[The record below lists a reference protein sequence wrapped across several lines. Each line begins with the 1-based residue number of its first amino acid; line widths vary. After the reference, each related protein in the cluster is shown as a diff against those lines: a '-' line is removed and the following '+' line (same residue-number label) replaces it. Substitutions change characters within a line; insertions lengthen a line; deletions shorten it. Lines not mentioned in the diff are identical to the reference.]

1 MEAAHGVW
9 CARVLQ
15 FVCRA
20 FYKRRLLSLV
30 MLTLMVTSQSTF
42 AQTSIPAGANLN
54 GFTPA
59 NGDIWNLQGD
69 AYLSNGTSASFA
81 KALPLGTPG
90 LTINGVASG
99 STVTLNDGAG
109 HYAYFSGGATILN
122 LSDIRFTGGLVP
134 AGVNGGVI
142 NTTGALVINTTGT
155 VSFINNSAGRNGG
168 VIYATQPVTINGSVV
183 ANNNSA
189 LNGSGGGVI
198 YVASG
203 AITINGSVS
212 MDSNFAGGP
221 SNTSPA
227 GALYA
232 NGGISL
238 ATTGGDV
245 SLTNNLSNTSGGAA
259 SSGTSTIAVGNSAA
273 SITLTGN
280 RAGFNK
286 DGTQHSVGFGGA
298 LRAFGAINVTGRS
311 ITMSSN
317 TATGNGGAL
326 YANNTVTVSGDLLA
340 NDNVALVGAGGAIY
354 ALAGDVTTTGN
365 ISMTGNQAGS
375 GGGGAILANNGNVNL
390 STSNGNVSLINNT
403 ASSHGGAINGSAN
416 FAIGNS
422 GGTVTITGNN
432 AGFNPDGTSANTTSH
447 GGAISSNG
455 PTIVTGGPIVM
466 SNNTATQDGGGVYS
480 AQAVSIS
487 GALTAQG
494 NTSRS
499 GSGGFVYALGDID
512 LVATGA
518 STVSG
523 NTAGTAAAQGG
534 AMRGGSSLS
543 LSASGGD
550 LAFMGNSAGGLG
562 GAIYID
568 PASLVLSATGGDIS
582 FSGNTQNTAG
592 TPQANAIYIANGGS
606 GTAVTLNA
614 ATGHSITF
622 YDPLQNNGANGLITV
637 TKSGPGMV
645 SFDGSRYGVLTNQW
659 SQVYANTDVQAG
671 TFEVANGAVY
681 GVHATTVGGTSDS
694 TFATAAGTTLQG
706 GVAGTVIADQFT
718 LGGSLSVAGRQP
730 GARGVFTV
738 DSNHATFSPGSQVL
752 FNTYLNDGVIQNTD
766 LLVLDLNG
774 SAVNGQ
780 ALVRVANAGG
790 PGGLTVGDGIKLV
803 QANNGTTAGAFALAP
818 GEARGGAFDYRL
830 YRGGVA
836 GSDSEDWFLRS
847 DMVIGPEPGEPSVP
861 GEPILPEEPAIPN
874 PQDLP
879 LNPPPSVLP
888 PGEYPIIG
896 PEIATYSVV
905 QPLARQLGLT
915 MLGTMHERIG
925 DTLTDAGGGMDGAG
939 IAHSGW
945 VRMFGE
951 QVDNRYQTYT
961 DARANGQILGM
972 QAGLDVWRGSLLPT
986 HHDAAGVYFAY
997 GNSNVDVDGLVTNA
1011 DATAYVLSH
1020 TGKVNLNAYSG
1031 GAYWTHYGPGGWYI
1045 DAILQG
1051 TSYGGDATTQNA
1063 RLPISGTGFATSLE
1077 TGYPFQLPLGPGF
1090 VLEPQAQIIWQ
1101 HVGLS
1106 EANDGLGSVDPGS
1119 TSGVTGRLGVRGQWT
1134 IDGAH
1139 GQVWQPYVRAN
1150 LWRDWGAQATTL
1162 YSGADQV
1169 PLAQQFTRMD
1179 FAAGVTA
1186 KLDTRMSLYGQFGYQ
1201 FSINSSATG
1210 SQKGVWGDIGF
1221 RYTW

>member
-1 MEAAHGVW
+1 
-9 CARVLQ
+9 
-15 FVCRA
+15 
-20 FYKRRLLSLV
+20 
-30 MLTLMVTSQSTF
+30 MLTLMVTGQSTF

-54 GFTPA
+54 GVTLA

-69 AYLSNGTSASFA
+69 AYLSNGTSVSVA
-81 KALPLGTPG
+81 KALPAGIPG
-90 LTINGVASG
+90 LTINGVAGG

-109 HYAYFSGGATILN
+109 HYAYFSGSATTLN

-142 NTTGALVINTTGT
+142 NTAGALVINTTGT

-203 AITINGSVS
+203 ALTINGSVS

-273 SITLTGN
+273 SVTLTGN

-298 LRAFGAINVTGRS
+298 LRAFGAINVTGHS

-317 TATGNGGAL
+317 MATGNGGAL

-375 GGGGAILANNGNVNL
+375 GGGGAIIASNGNVNV
-390 STSNGNVSLINNT
+390 STSNGDVSLINNT

-416 FAIGNS
+416 VAVGNS
-422 GGTVTITGNN
+422 GGTVNISGNN
-432 AGFNPDGTSANTTSH
+432 AGSNPDGTSANTTSH
-447 GGAISSNG
+447 GGAISSG
-455 PTIVTGGPIVM
+455 SSTIVTGGPIVM
-466 SNNTATQDGGGVYS
+466 SNNTATQDGGGIYS
-480 AQAVSIS
+480 VQAVTIS

-499 GSGGFVYALGDID
+499 GSGGFVYALGDIS

-523 NTAGTAAAQGG
+523 NTAGTAAARGG
-534 AMRGGSSLS
+534 AMWGGGSLS

-550 LAFMGNSAGGLG
+550 LAFVGNSAGGLG
-562 GAIYID
+562 GAVYID
-568 PASLVLSATGGDIS
+568 PTSLVLSATGGDIS

-606 GTAVTLNA
+606 GTEVTLNA
-614 ATGHSITF
+614 AAGHSITF

-645 SFDGSRYGVLTNQW
+645 SFDGSRYGILTDQW
-659 SQVYANTDVQAG
+659 SQVSANTDVQAG
-671 TFEVANGAVY
+671 TFEVANGAIY
-681 GVHATTVGGTSDS
+681 GVHAATVGGTSDS
-694 TFATAAGTTLQG
+694 MFATAGGTTIQG

-718 LGGSLSVAGRQP
+718 LGGNLSVAGRQP

-780 ALVRVANAGG
+780 ALVRVVNAGG
-790 PGGLTVGDGIKLV
+790 PGSLTVGDGIKLV
-803 QANNGTTAGAFALAP
+803 QANNGTTAGAFALA
-818 GEARGGAFDYRL
+818 GEVRGGAFDYRL

-836 GSDSEDWFLRS
+836 GSESEDWFLRS
-847 DMVIGPEPGEPSVP
+847 AMVIGPEPGEPSVP
-861 GEPILPEEPAIPN
+861 GEPVIPEEPAIPN
-874 PQDLP
+874 LRDFP
-879 LNPPPSVLP
+879 LDPPPSVLP

-905 QPLARQLGLT
+905 QPLAQQLGLT

-925 DTLTDAGGGMDGAG
+925 DTLTDVGGGMGSAG
-939 IAHSGW
+939 ISRSAW

-951 QVDNRYQTYT
+951 QIDNRYQTYT

-972 QAGLDVWRGSLLPT
+972 QAGLDVWRGSFLPG

-997 GNSNVDVDGLVTNA
+997 GNGNVDVDGLITNA
-1011 DATAYVLSH
+1011 DASAYVLSH

-1051 TSYGGDATTQNA
+1051 THYDGDATTQFA
-1063 RLPISGTGFATSLE
+1063 HLPVSGSGFATSLE
-1077 TGYPFQLPLGPGF
+1077 AGYPFRLPLGPGF
-1090 VLEPQAQIIWQ
+1090 VLEPQVQVIWQ

-1106 EANDGLGSVDPGS
+1106 EENDGLGPVDPGS

-1179 FAAGVTA
+1179 FAVGVTA